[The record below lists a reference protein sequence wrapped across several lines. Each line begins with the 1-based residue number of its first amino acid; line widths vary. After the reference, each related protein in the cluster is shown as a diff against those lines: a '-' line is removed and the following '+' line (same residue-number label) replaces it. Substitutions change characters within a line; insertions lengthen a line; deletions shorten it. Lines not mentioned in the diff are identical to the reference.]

1 MLEKLS
7 TAMGEL
13 EQDDVMSL
21 IGQLKDAGTDD
32 AEILAALQVG
42 MQKVGELYEAKEYYL
57 SELII
62 SGDIFQE
69 ATGLLGSAD
78 GDGADVVGT
87 IVMGTV
93 KDDIHNIG
101 KDIVISLWSC
111 NGFKVIDLGIDVP
124 VENFVAAVKEHKP
137 DIVAMSCL
145 LTSCFENMKA
155 TVDALEAEGLRADR
169 KILIGGGTM
178 SESVGKF
185 VTADAFTA
193 SAQEGVVL
201 AKKLMA
207 DLGK

>member
-1 MLEKLS
+1 MLEKLA

-13 EQDDVMSL
+13 EQDEVMSL
-21 IGQLKDAGTDD
+21 IGQLKEAGTDD
-32 AEILAALQVG
+32 SEILGALQIG

-69 ATGLLGSAD
+69 ATAQLGAADAD
-78 GDGADVVGT
+78 GGEIAGT

-101 KDIVISLWSC
+101 KDIVVSLWSC

-124 VENFVAAVKEHKP
+124 VEKFIEAVKEHKP
-137 DIVAMSCL
+137 DIVGMSCL
-145 LTSCFENMKA
+145 LTSCFPSMKA
-155 TVDALEAEGLRADR
+155 VVDALEAEGLRKGL

-178 SESVGKF
+178 SESVGKY
-185 VTADAFTA
+185 VTADAYTD
-193 SAQEGVVL
+193 SAGEGVVL